1 VTQSEIKAKF
11 RDFFIDFVRFM
22 IQFLIIIDKIIVFG
36 DPCGL
41 HTIEMNKHDVSR
53 LQKRKQT
60 ENPSIFSK
68 VITVLF
74 PNNGNM
80 LKYRNVHNFH
90 FNGVLNSFSLC
101 MTVGVVSVILSMI
114 CLFIMFLTK

>member
-68 VITVLF
+68 VI
-74 PNNGNM
+74 
-80 LKYRNVHNFH
+80 
-90 FNGVLNSFSLC
+90 
-101 MTVGVVSVILSMI
+101 
-114 CLFIMFLTK
+114 